1 MSHPSQ
7 TLQFSVLIA
16 TYNRAESLCH
26 AVQSV
31 LSQPGDYF
39 EVIVGDDASPDH
51 TQDAIKPFLA
61 DSRVRY
67 YRNEF
72 NLGMCDNYLKIFGEA
87 RGDYI
92 FVLTDDDWLLDGGLE
107 RIRGIIQQHPQVGY
121 ILSDLPTVDA
131 RTGKVVSLDRVFST
145 DRLLEPGLK
154 TLEDLAGAAWVLS
167 RQVIR
172 RDLVDWQTW
181 RKFKDNIF
189 FPIIYSGRAMLKDAS
204 YYLAD
209 AVVMHTWFNKV
220 FWHKFGKDDLDI
232 NFNLARDRHLAM
244 SAILYD
250 YSGSPEAERLIRR
263 WELRTLKL
271 YLNSESYGFY
281 DLVRYYGLRAA
292 LAKVQKDFR
301 ISPGG
306 YLAIAQFFL
315 LLPLHRA
322 WVNAKSLGRRHAP
335 NRFEQLKALKNR
347 WVSSSKTR

>member
-1 MSHPSQ
+1 MIDSTKTP
-7 TLQFSVLIA
+7 LISVLIA
-16 TYNRAESLCH
+16 TYNRANSLRR
-26 AVQSV
+26 AMESV
-31 LSQPGDYF
+31 LAQPGDFY
-39 EVIVGDDASPDH
+39 ELVIVNDASPDD
-51 TQDAIKPFLA
+51 TDAAVQPYLA
-61 DSRVRY
+61 DPRIRY
-67 YRNEF
+67 YRNEV
-72 NLGMCDNYLKIFGEA
+72 NLGMQDNYLKIFGEA

-172 RDLVDWQTW
+172 RDLIDWQTW

-189 FPIIYSGRAMLKDAS
+189 FPIIYSGRAMLKGDS

-250 YSGSPEAERLIRR
+250 YSGSPEAERLIKR

-292 LAKVQKDFR
+292 LAKVQKDFH

-322 WVNAKSLGRRHAP
+322 WVNVKSFGRRHAP